1 MQSTDLIKSWN
12 IIKPNTNSNF
22 DAVNSIVQSWKLWIK
37 EIQKL
42 LKAYIKIEKLIK
54 FGDFEIQKQKFHEHK
69 GPISIKNIDITT
81 ILVSDKVSFG
91 KKGFKYFIGYKDT
104 KKLDLYVYFLQK
116 WAYIEETL
124 TELNIYLFNK
134 RG

>member
-1 MQSTDLIKSWN
+1 M
-12 IIKPNTNSNF
+12 
-22 DAVNSIVQSWKLWIK
+22 
-37 EIQKL
+37 
-42 LKAYIKIEKLIK
+42 KAYIKIEKLIK

-81 ILVSDKVSFG
+81 ILVSDTVSFG

-116 WAYIEETL
+116 
-124 TELNIYLFNK
+124 
-134 RG
+134 